1 MGDEYLIQ
9 VMDGYTNCL
18 RETNKWLKEQSQTV
32 LKHEQLGKIL
42 TLPKIDLEPYDGDP
56 IKYKNSVQYLTD
68 QLILLFAMM
77 MINLC
82 ICLDVHVVQLKM
94 PLICVP

>member
-1 MGDEYLIQ
+1 MGDDYLIQ

-56 IKYKNSVQYLTD
+56 IKYKIPCN
-68 QLILLFAMM
+68 I
-77 MINLC
+77 
-82 ICLDVHVVQLKM
+82 
-94 PLICVP
+94 